1 MALKVAVLFPI
12 AKLFGYCGRAD
23 ATLFAIALSQVGEF
37 AFVLFS
43 AAARVLP
50 RRPLDLLNA
59 AVAASMLRH
68 AAAVHALRARPGA
81 ALRRPRE
88 RAPDVVDEANPV
100 IVAGFGRFG
109 QVVARVLNGMRIGA
123 TLIDHDPN
131 QIETVRRFGSK
142 AYYGDATRIDVLE
155 AAGVARARLLI
166 VALDDH
172 EAGMRTVKRVRR
184 RYPQLKVIARAH
196 SRSDAYE
203 YQEMGVPAVR
213 ETFGSALDAVG
224 GRAARARLRP
234 AGRTPRGGALPA
246 TRRGDARRAGAA
258 PQRGEAAHRAAAAG
272 PPRPRAASS
281 GGD

>member
-1 MALKVAVLFPI
+1 M
-12 AKLFGYCGRAD
+12 
-23 ATLFAIALSQVGEF
+23 
-37 AFVLFS
+37 
-43 AAARVLP
+43 
-50 RRPLDLLNA
+50 
-59 AVAASMLRH
+59 
-68 AAAVHALRARPGA
+68 
-81 ALRRPRE
+81 
-88 RAPDVVDEANPV
+88 

-109 QVVARVLNGMRIGA
+109 QVVTRVLNGMRIAA

-172 EAGMRTVKRVRR
+172 EAGMRTVKLVRR

-213 ETFGSALDAVG
+213 ETFGSALDASEAALRALDYG
-224 GRAARARLRP
+224 PLAARRVVARFRRHDEEMLADQAPHRKEVRQLI
-234 AGRTPRGGALPA
+234 ALQQQGRRDLEQLLAA
-246 TRRGDARRAGAA
+246 EIDQRDARRNQ
-258 PQRGEAAHRAAAAG
+258 QRGEREVGAERL
-272 PPRPRAASS
+272 
-281 GGD
+281 